1 MTTMFFSPLKAGLLA
16 MAVFPVYSLAAQGEA
31 ASPSASASPSRPAAA
46 VNTSGAVAFKPPSAD
61 SIPDDEFG
69 KIVRQGEQIFINTQK
84 NAGQFVGNSLNCVNC
99 HLDAGRKSN
108 SSPLWAAYISYP
120 AYRSKN
126 KHVNT
131 FAERLQGCFRFSMNG
146 KAPAFGDPTLVALE
160 SYAYWLATGAPVG
173 GTLEGRGYPEVKKP
187 AQPADYARGE
197 KVYQQKCALCHG
209 ADGQGQASA
218 GKTVFPPLWGE
229 KSFNWGAGMHD
240 IKNASGF
247 IKANMPLGLGG
258 TLTEQEAWDVAL
270 FMDSHERPQDPRFN
284 GSVEETRKKY
294 HDSPT
299 SLYGKSVNGHVLGA
313 K

>member
-1 MTTMFFSPLKAGLLA
+1 MTKLFFPVSRASLLA
-16 MAVFPVYSLAAQGEA
+16 LVVFA
-31 ASPSASASPSRPAAA
+31 ASQPESVAQSKPAAA
-46 VNTSGAVAFKPPSAD
+46 APGRVTVFNPPSAG

-69 KIVRQGEQIFINTQK
+69 KIVRQGEQIFIDTQK
-84 NAGQFVGNSLNCVNC
+84 NASQFVGNSLNCVNC
-99 HLDAGRKSN
+99 HLDAGRKGN
-108 SSPLWAAYISYP
+108 ASPLWAAYISYP

-146 KAPAFGDPTLVALE
+146 KAPAPGDPTLVALE
-160 SYAYWLATGAPVG
+160 TYAYWLATGAPVG
-173 GTLEGRGYPEVKKP
+173 GTVEGRGYPEVAKP

-218 GKTVFPPLWGE
+218 GKTVFPPLWGD

-240 IKNASGF
+240 TKNAAGF

-258 TLTEQEAWDVAL
+258 TLTDQEAWDVAL

-294 HDSPT
+294 HDSP
-299 SLYGKSVNGHVLGA
+299 SSMYGKSVNGHVLGA